1 MPGPKGRRVV
11 YWSWTRSH
19 VQKSALPPFSAALQP
34 LMRPKERSPC
44 ARATEHDI
52 YAIDCGNVAGR
63 GSFAGFNVGE
73 MRQEAV
79 GGISRD
85 HVRMPWGVAR
95 INVFFNLFS
104 IVVPCRSRS
113 SSRRNRRPTST
124 VPKPASAGRI
134 PAPGPVP
141 GHPGPPP
148 HWSRRLDHA
157 QSFDRR
163 ARAPQRVAARAR
175 PPRPWSDARAH
186 RLRGPETRFSAV
198 QKRGRGGA
206 SCARAVPAPD
216 TTFLA
221 GGEICRALVRARYRV
236 GLRPRP
242 PGNRHCCDVRAGVVA
257 CDRVDRRQN
266 HECPNFWAAHP
277 LVRLM
282 RRDERAIL
290 KQKNCEIDVN
300 EGLDRD
306 DAVVDFC
313 VLWRCSCSQS
323 CPRSLERSCT
333 SLPLS
338 VPSTALRWSPETI
351 A

>member
-1 MPGPKGRRVV
+1 MPGPKVD
-11 YWSWTRSH
+11 
-19 VQKSALPPFSAALQP
+19 ALPTDPGPDRTYKRAISRLLARLCSRSCVQRSARL
-34 LMRPKERSPC
+34 
-44 ARATEHDI
+44 ARGPSGHDI
-52 YAIDCGNVAGR
+52 YAIDCGNVVGR

-73 MRQEAV
+73 MRQKAV

-141 GHPGPPP
+141 GHPDPPP
-148 HWSRRLDHA
+148 HWPRRLDHA
-157 QSFDRR
+157 EPFDRR

-175 PPRPWSDARAH
+175 PPRPRSDTRALH
-186 RLRGPETRFSAV
+186 LRGPKIRFSAV

-221 GGEICRALVRARYRV
+221 GGVSCRALLRA
-236 GLRPRP
+236 
-242 PGNRHCCDVRAGVVA
+242 
-257 CDRVDRRQN
+257 
-266 HECPNFWAAHP
+266 
-277 LVRLM
+277 
-282 RRDERAIL
+282 
-290 KQKNCEIDVN
+290 
-300 EGLDRD
+300 
-306 DAVVDFC
+306 
-313 VLWRCSCSQS
+313 
-323 CPRSLERSCT
+323 
-333 SLPLS
+333 
-338 VPSTALRWSPETI
+338 
-351 A
+351 